1 MIKRIFDIVFS
12 CIILILFF
20 PFGLIIG
27 FLILLESKGGVFYF
41 QTRIGK
47 NEVPFRLFKFRTM
60 KPNSDQLGQLTI
72 GTKDIRI
79 TKVGLLLRK
88 YKLDEFP
95 QFINVLIGKMSIVGP
110 RPEVKEYV
118 DLYTNDQ
125 KEILNVK
132 PGITDY
138 ASLEYFDENRLL
150 GESTNPKKTYV
161 EDIMPKKIELNKKYI
176 SNPSLIHDLKIIFKT
191 ALKILATFLYI
202 YQLL

>member
-27 FLILLESKGGVFYF
+27 FLILIESKGGVFYF

-47 NEVPFRLFKFRTM
+47 NEIPFRLFKFRTM

-95 QFINVLIGKMSIVGP
+95 QFINVLIGEMSIVGP

-118 DLYTNDQ
+118 DLYTNEQ
-125 KEILNVK
+125 KEILKVK